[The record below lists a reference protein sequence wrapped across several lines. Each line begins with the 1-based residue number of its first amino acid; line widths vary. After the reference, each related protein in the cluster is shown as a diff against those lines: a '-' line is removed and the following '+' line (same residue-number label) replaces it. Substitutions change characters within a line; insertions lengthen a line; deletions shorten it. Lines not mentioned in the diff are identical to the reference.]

1 MMMMMNTLIIQ
12 IHPCPAPFS
21 ASRLLLSPTPQ
32 PWTAGPY
39 RLLPPSHAHL
49 SRCHFARGLSEPLC
63 VLIALDAFPPLAA
76 HFGAVDEDVELLG
89 MVPGLRVLVAGAL
102 DPNVPVRNQQLDVAA
117 AGVEAVVDGAV
128 LVFRYVVCN
137 VHESTPLLC

>member
-1 MMMMMNTLIIQ
+1 
-12 IHPCPAPFS
+12 
-21 ASRLLLSPTPQ
+21 
-32 PWTAGPY
+32 
-39 RLLPPSHAHL
+39 
-49 SRCHFARGLSEPLC
+49 
-63 VLIALDAFPPLAA
+63 
-76 HFGAVDEDVELLG
+76 

-137 VHESTPLLC
+137 PLLIGWRLCGKQTSRSCRLDRS